1 MIARYHSRSML
12 IVFNPAAGS
21 ARRRRLMRALTAL
34 RAAGLRPELAETAAP
49 GDAER
54 IARAAAPDF
63 PIVVAAGGDGTI
75 AEVAAGVAGH
85 GAALGILPFGTA
97 NVLAHEVGLPMGAE
111 AAAAVLAGGRRAMLH
126 PGLATG
132 PGGARRQFVQMA
144 GAGFDAA
151 VVHGLP
157 LALKRRLGRAAYVV
171 QTLRELARHRFPPLT
186 GEADG
191 EPFAAASAIV
201 TKGRFYAGRYLL
213 APGAT
218 VFHPGFTLVLFRDGG
233 KLPALSAGAALPL
246 GLLARLPGVALRR
259 ARHVTLEA
267 APGGPPVAVQADGDA
282 AGILPLDIADAPP
295 IPLLVPP
302 TLALPPA
309 PWSDARSREEHAQP

>member
-1 MIARYHSRSML
+1 ML
-12 IVFNPAAGS
+12 VVFNPAAGS
-21 ARRRRLMRALTAL
+21 ARRRRLVRALAAL
-34 RAAGLRPELAETAAP
+34 RDAGLRPELAETRGP

-63 PIVVAAGGDGTI
+63 SIVVAAGGDGTI

-85 GAALGILPFGTA
+85 GTALGILPFGTA
-97 NVLAHEVGLPMGAE
+97 NVLAHEIGLPMGAQ
-111 AAAAVLAGGRRAMLH
+111 AAAGVLAGGRRAMLH
-126 PGLATG
+126 PGLAVTAD
-132 PGGARRQFVQMA
+132 GARRQFVQMV

-157 LALKRRLGRAAYVV
+157 LVLKRQLGRAAYVV
-171 QTLRELARHRFPPLT
+171 QTLRELARHRFPPIT

-191 EPFAAASAIV
+191 VSFAAASAIV

-218 VFHPGFTLVLFRDGG
+218 PFHPGFTLVLFRDGG
-233 KLPALSAGAALPL
+233 ALPALSAGAALPL
-246 GLLARLPGVALRR
+246 GLLARLPGVTLRR
-259 ARHVTLEA
+259 VRHVTLD
-267 APGGPPVAVQADGDA
+267 GPRVSVQADGDA
-282 AGILPLDIADAPP
+282 AGFLPLDIADAPP

-302 TLALPPA
+302 TLALPHA
-309 PWSDARSREEHAQP
+309 PWSDAQARARSGWAEAPSG

>member
-1 MIARYHSRSML
+1 ML
-12 IVFNPAAGS
+12 VVFNPAAGG
-21 ARRRRLMRALTAL
+21 ARRRRLARALAAL
-34 RAAGLRPELAETAAP
+34 RGAGLRPELAETRGP

-54 IARAAAPDF
+54 IARAAAPDVAV
-63 PIVVAAGGDGTI
+63 VVAAGGDGTI

-97 NVLAHEVGLPMGAE
+97 NVLAHEIGLPMGAE
-111 AAAAVLAGGRRAMLH
+111 TAAAVLAGGRRAMLY

-132 PGGARRQFVQMA
+132 ACGARRQFVQMV

-157 LALKRRLGRAAYVV
+157 PALKRRLGRGAYVV
-171 QTLRELARHRFPPLT
+171 QTLRELARHRFAPVA

-191 EPFAAASAIV
+191 EPFSAASAIV

-218 VFHPGFTLVLFRDGG
+218 PFHPGFTLVLFRDGG
-233 KLPALSAGAALPL
+233 ALPALAAGAALPL
-246 GLLARLPGVALRR
+246 GLVARLPGVTLRR
-259 ARHVTLEA
+259 VRRVTL
-267 APGGPPVAVQADGDA
+267 GGPHVAVQADGDA
-282 AGILPLDIADAPP
+282 AGFLPLDIRDAPP

-309 PWSDARSREEHAQP
+309 PWSDARPVREELAAP